1 MVKKHLLEKLKDLK
15 CDIDNIEHKFVSKA
29 KIEEFN
35 QLLAETKDVLGEK
48 VDMLEVKVSDKAEM
62 LEKIAEFAEL
72 LENGVI

>member
-15 CDIDNIEHKFVSKA
+15 CDIDKIEHKFIPKA

-35 QLLAETKDVLGEK
+35 RLLAEIRDVLGEK
-48 VDMLEVKVSDKAEM
+48 VDVLEVKVSDKAEM

-72 LENGVI
+72 LENEVI